1 MDINNVIKDYV
12 QCVTNNAVTF
22 PTGGSWISALCNYY
36 GITEPVNGSWL
47 VAYCNYLGINAPV
60 YGSYTIALA
69 AYYNISAPVNASWW
83 YAIADEVCNGIPA
96 VPCIWGSNSNEYGV
110 ETRQWGSTSPCTIV
124 PPPINLNWET
134 APDNWEVEADNW
146 ETV

>member
-69 AYYNISAPVNASWW
+69 AYYSISAPVNASWW

-96 VPCIWGSNSNEYGV
+96 VPCIGV
-110 ETRQWGSTSPCTIV
+110 VIQMNTVLNKTMGFYFTLYNCTTPNKFKLGNCTR
-124 PPPINLNWET
+124 
-134 APDNWEVEADNW
+134 
-146 ETV
+146 